1 MPRESPSGI
10 WWIEMAK
17 EVKEMLDVTDRTVV
31 ITGGAT
37 GIGFGL
43 ARAFGARGAN
53 VVIGEPR
60 QGRLDEAV
68 AMLNDSGIKVR
79 AMPLDVTDFG
89 QLSDFAEQAFTAFG
103 EVAVVVNNA
112 GIGQA
117 RGSVIDTPVEE
128 LRRVMAVNFEGV
140 WRGCQEFGR
149 RLIDQGTPAGIYNT
163 GSENSFFVAVSHS
176 AAYVASKHAVL
187 GLTDC
192 LREEMPQYIS
202 VGMIAPGFV
211 GSELIPEPMRPMGM
225 PVDEFAEVIVPQ
237 ILAGEPYVVSHGY
250 NQVRIDERQSQILD
264 AYERSAP
271 RMEGDERYDVRV
283 LLESLKSRG

>member
-1 MPRESPSGI
+1 MLRESPSGI
-10 WWIEMAK
+10 WSIEMANGLT
-17 EVKEMLDVTDRTVV
+17 EMLDVTDRTVV

-43 ARAFGARGAN
+43 AMAFGARGAN

-60 QGRLDEAV
+60 QARLDEAI
-68 AMLNDSGIKVR
+68 MKLSDSDIKAR
-79 AMPLDVTDFG
+79 AIPMDVTDPK
-89 QLSDFAEQAFTAFG
+89 QLSDFAEQAFAAFG

-117 RGSVIDTPVEE
+117 RGSVIDTSVDE
-128 LRRVMAVNFEGV
+128 LQKVMAVNLEGV

-149 RLIDQGTPAGIYNT
+149 RLVDQGTLAVLYNT

-192 LREEMPQYIS
+192 LREEMPDYIS

-225 PVDEFAEVIVPQ
+225 PVDEFAERVVPQ
-237 ILAGEPYVVSHGY
+237 MLAGEPYVVTHGY
-250 NQVRIDERQSQILD
+250 NQVRIDERQSQIAR

-271 RMEGDERYDVRV
+271 RAEGDERYDVRV
-283 LLESLKSRG
+283 LLESLKSQG

>member
-1 MPRESPSGI
+1 
-10 WWIEMAK
+10 
-17 EVKEMLDVTDRTVV
+17 MLDVTDRTVV

-43 ARAFGARGAN
+43 AKAFGARGAN

-60 QGRLDEAV
+60 QARLNEAA
-68 AMLNDSGIKVR
+68 AMLADSGIKAR
-79 AMPLDVTDFG
+79 AIQLDVTDPE

-103 EVAVVVNNA
+103 EVVVVINNA

-117 RGSVIDTPVEE
+117 RGAVIDTPVEE
-128 LRRVMAVNFEGV
+128 LQRVMAVNFEGV

-149 RLIDQGTPAGIYNT
+149 RLIEQGTPAGLYNT

-192 LREEMPQYIS
+192 LREEMPDYIS

-225 PVDEFAEVIVPQ
+225 PVDEFAEIIVPQ
-237 ILAGEPYVVSHGY
+237 ILAGESYVVSHGY
-250 NQVRIDERQSQILD
+250 NQVRIEERQSQIAR

-271 RMEGDERYDVRV
+271 RAEGDERYDVRV
-283 LLESLKSRG
+283 LLESLKGQG

>member
-79 AMPLDVTDFG
+79 AVPLDVTDFG

-271 RMEGDERYDVRV
+271 RVEGDERYDVRV

>member
-271 RMEGDERYDVRV
+271 RAEGDERYDVRV

>member
-1 MPRESPSGI
+1 MLRESLSGT
-10 WWIEMAK
+10 WWIEMADGAT
-17 EVKEMLDVTDRTVV
+17 EMLDLTDRTVV

-43 ARAFGARGAN
+43 AKACGARGAN

-60 QGRLDEAV
+60 RARLDEAV
-68 AMLNDSGIKVR
+68 AMLTEKDISVHAIQMN
-79 AMPLDVTDFG
+79 VTDPE
-89 QLSDFAEQAFTAFG
+89 QLSDFAEQAFAAFG

-112 GIGQA
+112 GIGQV
-117 RGSVIDTPVEE
+117 RGSVIDTSVTE
-128 LRRVMAVNFEGV
+128 LQRVMAVNFEGV

-149 RLIDQGTPAGIYNT
+149 RLIEQGTPAALYNT

-192 LREEMPQYIS
+192 LREEVPDYIS

-225 PVDEFAEVIVPQ
+225 PVDEFAEIIVPQ

-250 NQVRIDERQSQILD
+250 NQVRIDERQREIAH
-264 AYERSAP
+264 AYARSAP
-271 RMEGDERYDVRV
+271 RAEGDERYDVRV
-283 LLESLKSRG
+283 LLESLKRQG

>member
-1 MPRESPSGI
+1 
-10 WWIEMAK
+10 
-17 EVKEMLDVTDRTVV
+17 MLDLTDRTVV

-43 ARAFGARGAN
+43 AKACGARGADI
-53 VVIGEPR
+53 VIGEPR
-60 QGRLDEAV
+60 RARLEEA
-68 AMLNDSGIKVR
+68 AAILTDRGIK
-79 AMPLDVTDFG
+79 ACAIQLDVTDPE
-89 QLSDFAEQAFTAFG
+89 QLSDFAERAFAAFG
-103 EVAVVVNNA
+103 EVALVVNNA

-128 LRRVMAVNFEGV
+128 LQRVMAVNFEGV

-149 RLIDQGTPAGIYNT
+149 RLIEQGMPAALYNT
-163 GSENSFFVAVSHS
+163 GSENSFFVAVRHS

-192 LREEMPQYIS
+192 LREEVPDYIS

-225 PVDEFAEVIVPQ
+225 SVDEFSAIILPQ
-237 ILAGEPYVVSHGY
+237 MLAGEPYVVSHGY
-250 NQVRIDERQSQILD
+250 NQVRIDERQSVIAE
-264 AYERSAP
+264 AYRQFAP
-271 RMEGDERYDVRV
+271 RQEGDERYDVRH
-283 LLESLKSRG
+283 LLEQLRS

>member
-1 MPRESPSGI
+1 
-10 WWIEMAK
+10 
-17 EVKEMLDVTDRTVV
+17 MLDVTDRTVV

-43 ARAFGARGAN
+43 AMAFGVRGAN

-60 QGRLDEAV
+60 QARLDEAI
-68 AMLNDSGIKVR
+68 MKLSDSDIKAR
-79 AMPLDVTDFG
+79 AIPMDVTDPK
-89 QLSDFAEQAFTAFG
+89 QLSDFAEQAFAAFG

-117 RGSVIDTPVEE
+117 RGLVIDTPVEE
-128 LRRVMAVNFEGV
+128 LQKVMAVNLEGV

-149 RLIDQGTPAGIYNT
+149 RLVDQGTPAGLYNT

-192 LREEMPQYIS
+192 LREEMPDYIS

-211 GSELIPEPMRPMGM
+211 GSELIPEPMRLMGM
-225 PVDEFAEVIVPQ
+225 PVDEFAERVVPQ
-237 ILAGEPYVVSHGY
+237 MLAGEPYVVTHGY
-250 NQVRIDERQSQILD
+250 NQVRIDERQSQIAR

-271 RMEGDERYDVRV
+271 RAEGDERYDVKV
-283 LLESLKSRG
+283 LLESLKSQG

>member
-1 MPRESPSGI
+1 
-10 WWIEMAK
+10 
-17 EVKEMLDVTDRTVV
+17 MLDVTDRTVV

-43 ARAFGARGAN
+43 AKVFGARGAN

-60 QGRLDEAV
+60 QARLNEAA
-68 AMLNDSGIKVR
+68 AMLADSGIKAR
-79 AMPLDVTDFG
+79 AIQLDVTDPE
-89 QLSDFAEQAFTAFG
+89 QLSIFAEQAFTAFG
-103 EVAVVVNNA
+103 EVAVVINNA

-117 RGSVIDTPVEE
+117 RGAVIDTPVEE
-128 LRRVMAVNFEGV
+128 LQRVMAVNFEGV

-149 RLIDQGTPAGIYNT
+149 RLIEQGTPAGLYNT

-192 LREEMPQYIS
+192 LREEMPDYIS

-225 PVDEFAEVIVPQ
+225 PVDEFAEIIVPQ

-250 NQVRIDERQSQILD
+250 NQVRIEERQSQIAR
-264 AYERSAP
+264 AYECSAP
-271 RMEGDERYDVRV
+271 RAEGDERYDVRV
-283 LLESLKSRG
+283 LLESLKGQG

>member
-1 MPRESPSGI
+1 
-10 WWIEMAK
+10 
-17 EVKEMLDVTDRTVV
+17 MLDVTDRTVV

-43 ARAFGARGAN
+43 AKVFGARGAN

-60 QGRLDEAV
+60 QARLSEA
-68 AMLNDSGIKVR
+68 AALLADSGIKAR
-79 AMPLDVTDFG
+79 AIELDVTDPE
-89 QLSDFAEQAFTAFG
+89 QLGDFAERAFTAFG
-103 EVAVVVNNA
+103 EVAVVINNA

-117 RGSVIDTPVEE
+117 RGAVINTAVEE
-128 LRRVMAVNFEGV
+128 LQRVMAVNFEGV

-149 RLIDQGTPAGIYNT
+149 RLIEQGTSAGLYNT

-192 LREEMPQYIS
+192 LREEMPDYIS

-225 PVDEFAEVIVPQ
+225 PVDEFAERVVPQ
-237 ILAGEPYVVSHGY
+237 ILVGEHYVVSHGY
-250 NQVRIDERQSQILD
+250 NQVRIDERQSQIVH

-271 RMEGDERYDVRV
+271 RAEGDERYDVRE
-283 LLESLKSRG
+283 LLESVKSRE